1 MAPDE
6 TTLVRERYARRTD
19 AQGERYH
26 PFRAD
31 VNLTLQERQRAML
44 ALLRDRLTLPT
55 ADARV
60 LEIGCGSGSNLLE
73 LLLLGFRPANLAGV
87 ELLEARA
94 AIARERL
101 PSTVRVEVGD
111 ATRFDAPPAS
121 FDIVMQSTVFS
132 SILDRATSAALAARM
147 WDLVAPGG
155 GILWYDFAFD
165 NPANRDV
172 RGVPVAEVR
181 RLFPS
186 GTMTVKRVTLAP
198 PIARRAVAI
207 HPVLYP
213 VLNAFPFLRSHRL
226 CWIQKS

>member
-1 MAPDE
+1 MARDE
-6 TTLVRERYARRTD
+6 ASLLRERYARRTD
-19 AQGERYH
+19 LQTDRYH
-26 PFRAD
+26 PLRAD
-31 VNLTLQERQRAML
+31 VNLTLQERQRATL
-44 ALLRDRLTLPT
+44 RILRDRLRTPT
-55 ADARV
+55 ADVRV

-87 ELLEARA
+87 ELLDARA
-94 AIARERL
+94 AAARERL
-101 PSTVRVEVGD
+101 PSAVRIEVGD
-111 ATRFDAPPAS
+111 ATRFAAPDGS

-132 SILDRATSAALAARM
+132 SILDDETSVALAERM
-147 WDLVAPGG
+147 WRLVAPGG

-186 GTMTVKRVTLAP
+186 GAMTVRRVTLAP

-207 HPVLYP
+207 HPMLYP
-213 VLNAFPFLRSHRL
+213 LLNVIPFLRSHRL

>member
-1 MAPDE
+1 MARDE
-6 TTLVRERYARRTD
+6 ASLLRERYARRTD
-19 AQGERYH
+19 LQTDRYH
-26 PFRAD
+26 PLRAD

-44 ALLRDRLTLPT
+44 RILRDRLRTPT
-55 ADARV
+55 ADVRV

-87 ELLEARA
+87 ELLDARA
-94 AIARERL
+94 AAARERL
-101 PSTVRVEVGD
+101 PSAVRIEVGD
-111 ATRFDAPPAS
+111 ATRFAAPDGS

-132 SILDRATSAALAARM
+132 SILDDETSVALAERM
-147 WDLVAPGG
+147 WRLVAPGG

-186 GTMTVKRVTLAP
+186 GAMTVRRVTLAP

-207 HPVLYP
+207 HPMLYP
-213 VLNAFPFLRSHRL
+213 LLNVFPFLRSHRL